1 MSLLAW
7 LRRRQLPPGSAGLAV
22 NVQHASA
29 HHGAQSSPQAPLDW
43 LSAPAWVAA
52 AAAAAAAVAVG
63 VAVGAVAAVATFVQ
77 REEGCGENIGYARL
91 ASRHQRRASFVW
103 SGAQERAEPW
113 QAIGTLL
120 SYCEQ

>member
-1 MSLLAW
+1 M
-7 LRRRQLPPGSAGLAV
+7 
-22 NVQHASA
+22 
-29 HHGAQSSPQAPLDW
+29 
-43 LSAPAWVAA
+43 AA

>member
-1 MSLLAW
+1 M
-7 LRRRQLPPGSAGLAV
+7 
-22 NVQHASA
+22 
-29 HHGAQSSPQAPLDW
+29 
-43 LSAPAWVAA
+43 
-52 AAAAAAAVAVG
+52 AVG

-120 SYCEQ
+120 SYCEQNLFRKVHQKPGLPGFFNRRCRVTPKVTRLWTLLEVALYVLGNTLTAGRD